1 MLSCLHFLWLLSFSL
16 SLTPIVLLCCTV
28 LSFLLLSKCVPR
40 AVQSC
45 VELETKNPN
54 FRCWSFALP
63 CMPSFVRLNAT
74 SRSCKSRSLRK
85 LEMWQQQQRHHPSV
99 VSTVT
104 DKMFFNFLFLSS
116 QTYFPLVLSLSLRAR
131 GYQRSHIVVQYFVA
145 IERKTILV
153 TVKPNSNKIWENK
166 VKDKYIVI
174 FSWLFFCVLF
184 IGERE
189 CVTSYKPTG
198 SLKKRKKERK
208 YLE

>member
-16 SLTPIVLLCCTV
+16 SLTPIVHLCCTV

-74 SRSCKSRSLRK
+74 SSRSCKSKSLRK

-104 DKMFFNFLFLSS
+104 DKMCFNFLFLSS
-116 QTYFPLVLSLSLRAR
+116 QTYFPLVLSLSLCARAAINVVTLLFYRRAR
-131 GYQRSHIVVQYFVA
+131 VCYKLQTNRVV
-145 IERKTILV
+145 E
-153 TVKPNSNKIWENK
+153 E
-166 VKDKYIVI
+166 
-174 FSWLFFCVLF
+174 
-184 IGERE
+184 E
-189 CVTSYKPTG
+189 
-198 SLKKRKKERK
+198 KERK
-208 YLE
+208 KISRIKNKASYAVTVHLEKALFVRK

>member
-1 MLSCLHFLWLLSFSL
+1 LNWYEVEQNAFLFTFSLTSQFLSL

-74 SRSCKSRSLRK
+74 SSRSCKSKSLRK

-104 DKMFFNFLFLSS
+104 DKMCFNFLFLSS
-116 QTYFPLVLSLSLRAR
+116 QTYFPLVLSLSLCARAA
-131 GYQRSHIVVQYFVA
+131 INVV
-145 IERKTILV
+145 TLL
-153 TVKPNSNKIWENK
+153 
-166 VKDKYIVI
+166 
-174 FSWLFFCVLF
+174 FSTLLLSKGKQF
-184 IGERE
+184 
-189 CVTSYKPTG
+189 
-198 SLKKRKKERK
+198 
-208 YLE
+208 